1 MDVLP
6 STVNRKCFSETPEKH
21 HLLIIAF
28 VKTSILHCIEINLVE
43 RDGIYKGFHLNM

>member
-6 STVNRKCFSETPEKH
+6 STVNIKDFSETHEKD
-21 HLLIIAF
+21 HLLLIAF

-43 RDGIYKGFHLNM
+43 CDGIYKGFHLNM